1 LKNAVKSCGI
11 ISDKK
16 PTTDV
21 ATQWNSTFLM
31 IDSSL
36 LFNIAFE
43 NLSLTE
49 ATYNYCPI
57 QEEWLEL
64 NRM

>member
-1 LKNAVKSCGI
+1 
-11 ISDKK
+11 
-16 PTTDV
+16 
-21 ATQWNSTFLM
+21 M

-36 LFNIAFE
+36 PCKITFE

-49 ATYNYCPI
+49 ATYDYCPT

-64 NRM
+64 NRMKVFLVVFCKSEV